1 MTRSRIDWRDL
12 LLGLFLVAVAAG
24 ALVATRNL
32 NVGHAAD
39 MGAGYMPRV
48 VSLALLGFGL
58 FFCARSLW
66 RAGLLRAALA
76 QAALPIEPVLLR
88 PLLAVLGA
96 VAIFA
101 LTAERL
107 GLAIA
112 SVVTVVLAS
121 FATREGRLRETVPFA
136 LLLSG
141 AAVLLFIKV
150 LALPVPVWPR

>member
-1 MTRSRIDWRDL
+1 MSAPVTRSGKDWRDL
-12 LLGLFLVAVAAG
+12 LFGLFLVAVAAG
-24 ALVATRNL
+24 ALFATRNL

-48 VSLALLGFGL
+48 VSLGLLAFGL
-58 FFCARSLW
+58 FFCGRGVR
-66 RAGLLRAALA
+66 RAGLMEAGLA
-76 QAALPIEPVLLR
+76 IEPVQLR
-88 PLLAVLGA
+88 PLLAVLAA
-96 VAIFA
+96 VGIFA
-101 LTAERL
+101 LTAEKL

-121 FATREGRLRETVPFA
+121 LATREGRLRETVPFA

>member
-1 MTRSRIDWRDL
+1 MTRSRFDWQDL
-12 LLGLFLVAVAAG
+12 LFGLFLVAVAAG

-32 NVGHAAD
+32 NVGTAAD

-48 VSLALLGFGL
+48 VSLGLLAFGL
-58 FFCARSLW
+58 FFCARGVR
-66 RAGLLRAALA
+66 RAGLA
-76 QAALPIEPVLLR
+76 IEAVQLR
-88 PLLAVLGA
+88 PLLAILGA
-96 VAIFA
+96 VGIFA

-112 SVVTVVLAS
+112 SVVTVIIAG

>member
-1 MTRSRIDWRDL
+1 MSAPVTRSGKDWRDL
-12 LLGLFLVAVAAG
+12 LFGLFLIAVAAG
-24 ALVATRNL
+24 ALFATRNL
-32 NVGHAAD
+32 NVGSAAD

-48 VSLALLGFGL
+48 VSLGLLAFGL
-58 FFCARSLW
+58 VFCARGV
-66 RAGLLRAALA
+66 RQAGLTGAALA
-76 QAALPIEPVLLR
+76 IEPVQMR
-88 PLLAVLGA
+88 PLLAVLAA
-96 VAIFA
+96 VGIFA

-121 FATREGRLRETVPFA
+121 LATREGRLRETVPFA
-136 LLLSG
+136 LLLSA

>member
-12 LLGLFLVAVAAG
+12 LFGLFLVAVSAG

-32 NVGHAAD
+32 NVGSAAD
-39 MGAGYMPRV
+39 MGAGYMPRA
-48 VSLALLGFGL
+48 VSLGLLAFGL
-58 FFCARSLW
+58 FFCARSVRRTLTE
-66 RAGLLRAALA
+66 AALA
-76 QAALPIEPVLLR
+76 IEPVQLR

-96 VAIFA
+96 VGLFA

-112 SVVTVVLAS
+112 SVVTVILAS

>member
-12 LLGLFLVAVAAG
+12 LFGLFLVAVAAG

-48 VSLALLGFGL
+48 VSLGLLAFGL

-66 RAGLLRAALA
+66 RAGLAQTALS
-76 QAALPIEPVLLR
+76 IEPVQLR

-96 VAIFA
+96 VGIFA
-101 LTAERL
+101 LTAEKL

-112 SVVTVVLAS
+112 SVVTVIVAS

>member
-1 MTRSRIDWRDL
+1 MSAPVTRSGKDWRDL
-12 LLGLFLVAVAAG
+12 LFGLFLVAVAAG
-24 ALVATRNL
+24 ALLTTRNL
-32 NVGHAAD
+32 HVGHAAD

-48 VSLALLGFGL
+48 VSLGLLAFGL
-58 FFCARSLW
+58 FFCARGIR
-66 RAGLLRAALA
+66 RAGLMEAALA
-76 QAALPIEPVLLR
+76 IEPVQGR
-88 PLLAVLGA
+88 PLLAVLAA
-96 VAIFA
+96 VGIFA
-101 LTAERL
+101 LTAEKL

>member
-1 MTRSRIDWRDL
+1 MTRSGKDWRDL
-12 LLGLFLVAVAAG
+12 LFGLFLVAVAAG
-24 ALVATRNL
+24 ALFATRNL

-48 VSLALLGFGL
+48 VSLGLLAFGL
-58 FFCARSLW
+58 FFCGRGF
-66 RAGLLRAALA
+66 RKAGLMDAALA
-76 QAALPIEPVLLR
+76 IEPVQWR
-88 PLLAVLGA
+88 PLLAVLAA
-96 VAIFA
+96 VGIFA
-101 LTAERL
+101 LTAEKL